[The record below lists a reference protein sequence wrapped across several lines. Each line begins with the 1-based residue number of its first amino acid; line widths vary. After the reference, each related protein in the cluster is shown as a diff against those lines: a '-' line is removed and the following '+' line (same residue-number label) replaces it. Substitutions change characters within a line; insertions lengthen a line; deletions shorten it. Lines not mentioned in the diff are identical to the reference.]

1 MLVLQTIE
9 KLHRIRTN
17 GPIAS
22 WSFYTQAF
30 NTISIDAYVS
40 KELNIPYCLKTK
52 NVSKQT
58 SSNNTHFAIAME
70 YRASPNGMTSSSS
83 SLAVKLNSDFVF
95 DRKKQDKESLA
106 QLMGSVCTFMIGDVT
121 LDTSSK
127 NLVLIARQI
136 NNVFG
141 FMQNLG
147 SFSPAMT
154 PSDLRRLVIFPTF
167 LIHLPKILDN
177 AIPVSKYFMQL
188 ILNLLIFAPPRRKLI

>member
-9 KLHRIRTN
+9 KLHRIRPD
-17 GPIAS
+17 GSIAN

-30 NTISIDAYVS
+30 NIISIDAYVS

-58 SSNNTHFAIAME
+58 SSNNTHFSIAME
-70 YRASPNGMTSSSS
+70 YRASPTGMTSSSS
-83 SLAVKLNSDFVF
+83 SLAMKLNSDFVF
-95 DRKKQDKESLA
+95 DREKQDKENLV
-106 QLMGSVCTFMIGDVT
+106 QLMVSVCTFMIEDVT

-127 NLVLIARQI
+127 NWVLIARQI

-154 PSDLRRLVIFPTF
+154 PSDLRRLVISQHF
-167 LIHLPKILDN
+167 
-177 AIPVSKYFMQL
+177 
-188 ILNLLIFAPPRRKLI
+188 